1 MNRRVKVFS
10 QLGIVAFL
18 VSAGAIAQAGETRAA
33 AEREVLGAIDALFSA
48 MAKHDV
54 EASRKL
60 IVPGANFVVVRP
72 DRTLVVEHDTDYL
85 ESLGKHKEALRERIW
100 DAKVDVQGDI
110 AQVWAPYDFH
120 LDGKLSHCGID
131 SFSLVR
137 GAEGWRIA
145 GVSYTV
151 QKQGCAPS
159 PLDGAK

>member
-1 MNRRVKVFS
+1 MNRRMKAFS
-10 QLGIVAFL
+10 KLCVTAFFAF
-18 VSAGAIAQAGETRAA
+18 AGASVQAADADTA
-33 AEREVLGAIDALFSA
+33 AEREVLGVVDALFSA

-60 IVPGANFVVVRP
+60 IVPGANFVAVRP
-72 DRTLVVEHDTDYL
+72 DRPLVVEHDSDYL
-85 ESLGKHKEALRERIW
+85 ESLDKHKEALRERIW

-145 GVSYTV
+145 GVSYSV
-151 QKQGCAPS
+151 QTQGCASS
-159 PLDGAK
+159 PLDDMK